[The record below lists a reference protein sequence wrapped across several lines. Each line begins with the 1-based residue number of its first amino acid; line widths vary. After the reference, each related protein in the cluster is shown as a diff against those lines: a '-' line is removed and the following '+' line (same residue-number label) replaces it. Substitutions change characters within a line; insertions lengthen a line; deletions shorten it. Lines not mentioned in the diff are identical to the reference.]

1 MTIAEVSRQYGLSPD
16 TLRYYERIGL
26 LPPVTRTA
34 GGIRDYTPED
44 CRWVEFA
51 KCMRGAGLQVEALVE
66 YVALFQQ
73 GEASVEARKRILLE
87 QREQLVA
94 RTQEMQETL
103 ERLNRKIDQ
112 YEQVILPAEQQLRQ
126 LRPESGRAGSA

>member
-94 RTQEMQETL
+94 RMQEMQETL

>member
-1 MTIAEVSRQYGLSPD
+1 MTITEVSRLYGLSPD

-73 GEASVEARKRILLE
+73 GEATAADRKRILLE
-87 QREQLVA
+87 QREQLLE
-94 RTQEMQETL
+94 RMQEMQETL

-112 YEQVILPAEQQLRQ
+112 YEQVILPAEQRLRSENGQ
-126 LRPESGRAGSA
+126 AGSA

>member
-34 GGIRDYTPED
+34 GGRRDYTPED

-73 GEASVEARKRILLE
+73 GEASVEARKQILLE
-87 QREQLVA
+87 QREQLLE
-94 RTQEMQETL
+94 RMQEMKETL

-112 YEQVILPAEQQLRQ
+112 YEQVILPAEQALRQ
-126 LRPESGRAGSA
+126 LRLENGQAGSA

>member
-16 TLRYYERIGL
+16 TLLYYERIGL

-94 RTQEMQETL
+94 RMQEMQETL